1 MNQKTKIYFGP
12 PLSMLTE
19 KEKNTLEISGKI
31 NRTAER
37 YLEILRLHNNIEL
50 TGAERECL
58 TKICDLGFMA
68 AYEIRELAN
77 EVRAAEFD
85 VEGLDRKALI
95 NKLES
100 ASFADLVAVVEEL
113 GF

>member
-12 PLSMLTE
+12 PLSILTD

-37 YLEILRLHNNIEL
+37 YLEILRLHNSIEL

-58 TKICDLGFMA
+58 TKVCDLGFMA
-68 AYEIRELAN
+68 TNEIRELAD
-77 EVRAAEFD
+77 EVRAAEFE
-85 VEGLDRKALI
+85 VEGLETGISKLCGPGDRCRRAGVLTRH
-95 NKLES
+95 
-100 ASFADLVAVVEEL
+100 
-113 GF
+113 

>member
-1 MNQKTKIYFGP
+1 MNQKTRIYFGP

-37 YLEILRLHNNIEL
+37 YLEIMRHHGIDLTEL
-50 TGAERECL
+50 ERECL
-58 TKICDLGFMA
+58 TRICDFGFMA
-68 AYEIRELAN
+68 PLEILELAD
-77 EVRAAEFD
+77 EVRAAEFE
-85 VEGLDRKALI
+85 VEGLDREALI
-95 NKLES
+95 RKLES
-100 ASFADLVAVVEEL
+100 ASFADLAAVVEEL